1 VARSPGIR
9 LAVVGDGPHRGAL
22 EERSRREGIA
32 QRVCFVGALPPEKMP
47 DVYASADAF
56 VFPSLTET
64 QGLVLA
70 EAMAAGLPVVAADSD
85 VSRDVLDPGGRVAAA
100 DAASMAAALEA
111 AFARG
116 RDQSAVHLAY
126 SRFSMEVQSQQIL
139 ALYRGLLAARAA

>member
-1 VARSPGIR
+1 
-9 LAVVGDGPHRGAL
+9 
-22 EERSRREGIA
+22 
-32 QRVCFVGALPPEKMP
+32 
-47 DVYASADAF
+47 